1 LILDVNTYVD
11 SYSPKIGSIYGG
23 TLLTVT
29 GRNFGTIIT
38 DNPIQISTNGGV
50 DSIDCYLKYSTP
62 TEIKWRVDTNI
73 VPRQHN

>member
-1 LILDVNTYVD
+1 M
-11 SYSPKIGSIYGG
+11 
-23 TLLTVT
+23 TVT

-62 TEIKWRVDTNI
+62 TEIKCRVDTNI
-73 VPRQHN
+73 VPRQPN